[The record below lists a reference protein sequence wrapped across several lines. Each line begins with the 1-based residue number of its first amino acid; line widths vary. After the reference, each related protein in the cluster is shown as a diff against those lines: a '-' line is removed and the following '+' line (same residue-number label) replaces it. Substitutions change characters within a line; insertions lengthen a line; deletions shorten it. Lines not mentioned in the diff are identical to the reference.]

1 MIFPQRDEVRGPGN
15 AESFG
20 SGLELD
26 VFSACPASVGD
37 LGSSYLD
44 RIRDVARWS
53 ENAGCRGTLIYC
65 DNRLVDPWL
74 LAQVVIQSTRRLS
87 PLVAVQPV
95 YMQPYSV
102 AKLISSFAA
111 LYGRRVFINWVAG
124 GFKHDLEALADRT
137 PHDERYDRLVEYATL
152 VRQLTDGDAVTYV
165 GRYYEA
171 HGLKLQPA
179 VDRELRPAFLLSGS
193 SPAGEKAVRALD
205 ARAVTYAL
213 PPESYQASPPRP
225 GLTAGLRLGVIAR
238 EDRDVAWRAAY
249 TRFPPERKGALTR
262 ALARKVSDSHW
273 HEQMCR
279 MAEERAETEDP
290 YWMVPFENYKTM
302 CPYLVGTHAEVA
314 DVISQYVRRGF
325 HTFIVDEPEKEE
337 DLANARFA
345 FELATEKA
353 VAAA

>member
-1 MIFPQRDEVRGPGN
+1 MILPQRDESGVPDHP
-15 AESFG
+15 ELPG

-37 LGSSYLD
+37 LGRGYLEK
-44 RIRDVARWS
+44 IRDVAQWS

-102 AKLISSFAA
+102 AKMIATFAA
-111 LYGRRVFINWVAG
+111 LHGRRVYVNWVAG
-124 GFKHDLEALADRT
+124 GFKHDLEAMADTT

-152 VRQLTDGDAVTYV
+152 VRQLTDGDTVTYL
-165 GRYYEA
+165 GKYYEA

-179 VDRELRPAFLLSGS
+179 VDQELRPAFLLSGS
-193 SPAGEKAVRALD
+193 SPAGESAGRVLD

-213 PPESYQASPPRP
+213 PPDSYQTAPERP
-225 GLTAGLRLGVIAR
+225 GLSAGLRLGVIAR

-249 TRFPPERKGALTR
+249 ARFPPERKGALTR
-262 ALARKVSDSHW
+262 QLARKVSDSHW
-273 HEQMCR
+273 HEQMCH
-279 MAEERAETEDP
+279 MAEERAEVEDP
-290 YWMVPFENYKTM
+290 YWMIPFENYKTM
-302 CPYLVGTHAEVA
+302 CPYLVGSHEDVA
-314 DVISQYVRRGF
+314 GVLSQYVRRGF

-345 FELATEKA
+345 FDLATGKA
-353 VAAA
+353 LAAA

>member
-1 MIFPQRDEVRGPGN
+1 MILPQQG
-15 AESFG
+15 ESMRLDDPELLG
-20 SGLELD
+20 SELAVD
-26 VFSACPASVGD
+26 VFSALPASVGD
-37 LGSSYLD
+37 LGRGYLD
-44 RIRDVARWS
+44 RVRDVAKWS

-74 LAQVVIQSTRRLS
+74 LAQVVVQSTRRLS

-102 AKLISSFAA
+102 AKMIASFAT
-111 LYGRRVFINWVAG
+111 LHGRRVYVNWVAG
-124 GFKHDLEALADRT
+124 GFKHDLEALADMT

-152 VRQLTDGDAVTYV
+152 VRLLTDGDTVEYI
-165 GRYYEA
+165 GKYYQA
-171 HGLKLQPA
+171 HGLKLQPS
-179 VDRELRPAFLLSGS
+179 VDRELRPEFLLSGS
-193 SPAGEKAVRALD
+193 SPAGESAVRALD

-213 PPESYQASPPRP
+213 PPESYQGPLQRP
-225 GLTAGLRLGVIAR
+225 GLSAGLRLGVIAR
-238 EDRDVAWRAAY
+238 TDRDAAWRAAF

-279 MAEERAETEDP
+279 MADERAGTEEP

-302 CPYLVGTHAEVA
+302 CPYIVGSHEDVA
-314 DVISQYVRRGF
+314 HVLSQYVRRGF